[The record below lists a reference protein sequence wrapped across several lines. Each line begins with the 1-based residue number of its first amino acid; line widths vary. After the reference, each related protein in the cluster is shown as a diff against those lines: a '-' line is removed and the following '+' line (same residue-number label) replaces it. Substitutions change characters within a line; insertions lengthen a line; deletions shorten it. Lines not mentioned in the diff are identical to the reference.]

1 VFDTGAVCAATEE
14 GTKVKTAVVLLVM
27 ATLCF
32 SQDEVSSPWAGAVSL
47 GSLFTTGNTEVKQ
60 VDAGLELSRE
70 LVGTVFTAGLE
81 ANASYGSQGDET
93 YREKYLTAATLSYSF
108 TENNFAS
115 SRGYWTKDELS
126 GISSEYGV
134 SAGLG
139 RRFINSDAVQV
150 SATAGA
156 GFLTREN
163 TADSTL
169 ETSIWY
175 TGLNL
180 AWELTDSWSLA
191 ESARLDGDFQN
202 SDNYFV
208 ESVLEASSSI
218 TGNLSFVIGYDVSY
232 YNLPVIEGG
241 KNTDTAMRLQL
252 RLAI

>member
-1 VFDTGAVCAATEE
+1 M
-14 GTKVKTAVVLLVM
+14 KTAVVLLVM

-32 SQDEVSSPWAGAVSL
+32 SQDEVGSPWAGAVSL

-60 VDAGLELSRE
+60 IDTGLELSRE
-70 LVGTVFTAGLE
+70 LIGSVFTAGIE
-81 ANASYGSQGDET
+81 ADASYGSQGDET
-93 YREKYLTAATLSYSF
+93 YREKYLTAATLDYSF

-115 SRGYWTKDELS
+115 SRSYWTQDELS
-126 GISSEYGV
+126 GINSEYGV

-139 RRFINSDAVQV
+139 RRFVNSDAVQV
-150 SATAGA
+150 SAAAGA

-175 TGLNL
+175 TGLDL
-180 AWELTDSWSLA
+180 AWKLTDSWSVT
-191 ESARLDGDFQN
+191 ESVRFDGDFQN
-202 SDNYFV
+202 SDNYFA

-218 TGNLSFVIGYDVSY
+218 TGSLSFVLGYDVNY
-232 YNLPVIEGG
+232 HNLPLLEGG